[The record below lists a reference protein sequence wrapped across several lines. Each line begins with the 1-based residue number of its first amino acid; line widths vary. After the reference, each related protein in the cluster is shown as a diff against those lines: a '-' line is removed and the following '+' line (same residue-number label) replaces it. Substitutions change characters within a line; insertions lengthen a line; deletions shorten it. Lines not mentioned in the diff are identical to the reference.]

1 MSKTC
6 FAGIKL
12 VIRVVEDSDYAK
24 KWANEEVPSN
34 VYSFKFALSPD
45 CPGYPQGLVE
55 ASDKGQWLS
64 KYESELFGEGQG
76 FFFLTM
82 DGVGWT
88 LDTNYVKRKE
98 S

>member
-12 VIRVVEDSDYAK
+12 VIRVVEDLDYAK

-76 FFFLTM
+76 FFF
-82 DGVGWT
+82 
-88 LDTNYVKRKE
+88 
-98 S
+98 